1 MVRAMIRLE
10 GVTRS
15 FGDDDAGRVLRGI
28 DLEVDDGALVAVL
41 GRSGSGK
48 TTLLNIVGGLDTG
61 YTGHVEVAGRKLAG
75 LGDAALSD
83 YRNREV
89 GFVFQSFHLLDHLTC
104 AENVALPAAFA
115 RGKQAPDDAQAL
127 VRARELLDRVGLA
140 DKADAPPARLSGG
153 EKQRVAVARA
163 LFSRPQLIICDEPT
177 GNLDATTGADV
188 IELFVRLN
196 HDDEITFVIATHDEA
211 IARAASRVVHI
222 VDGKI
227 RDGDGGNGKEATE

>member
-1 MVRAMIRLE
+1 MIRLT

-15 FGDDDAGRVLRGI
+15 FGDAEAGKVLRGI
-28 DLEVDDGALVAVL
+28 DLEVEDGALVAVL

-61 YTGHVEVAGRKLAG
+61 YAGDVEVAGRKLEG
-75 LGDAALSD
+75 LGDKALSD

-89 GFVFQSFHLLDHLTC
+89 GYVFQSFHLLDHLTC

-115 RGKQAPDDAQAL
+115 RGTDTLDDAAAMS
-127 VRARELLDRVGLA
+127 RARELLERVGLA
-140 DKADAPPARLSGG
+140 DKADQHPAKLSGG

-163 LFSRPQLIICDEPT
+163 LFCEPRLIICDEPT
-177 GNLDATTGADV
+177 GNLDATTGAEIID
-188 IELFVRLN
+188 LFVRLN
-196 HDDEITFVIATHDEA
+196 HDDDITFVIATHDEA

-227 RDGDGGNGKEATE
+227 ADGDGGNGKEATA